1 MFIEKFIEMQC
12 DPVGVEYVL
21 VYVICYKHKNP
32 SGSGHR
38 AIQNGIHFFND
49 LINPEGIW
57 CLWINLLKCGTTP

>member
-49 LINPEGIW
+49 LINPEGI
-57 CLWINLLKCGTTP
+57 